1 MTEPECVEGGE
12 GADGRGK
19 LAKLVFL
26 EEELVEM
33 GKTGK
38 GGGEG
43 GEEVVAGPQSLQ
55 VDQITHLRRD
65 GTRVLET
72 TLHYNIYSGPC

>member
-1 MTEPECVEGGE
+1 MTEPESVEGGE
-12 GADGRGK
+12 GADCRGK

-38 GGGEG
+38 EGREG

-55 VDQITHLRRD
+55 VDQITHLMRER
-65 GTRVLET
+65 TRVL
-72 TLHYNIYSGPC
+72 